1 MDPEITSLSN
11 ERVKWLRSLRNRRS
25 RERDQAFLVEG
36 ERAYRRALAAGL
48 EPIFTIADFE
58 ADWIVGPE
66 ALATPAVL
74 DKISY
79 RSTSQGLAAAFPL
92 LATRLTRVRLGDRP
106 LVLLAEGIEKPG
118 NLGAM
123 LRSADAV
130 GADAVVAVG
139 AAVDIHNPNVIRSST
154 GAVFAVAV
162 ATADWDELS
171 PWLTKHGLTVCAA
184 SPHAD
189 PTLWDIDLAGGVA
202 LVVGAEDQG
211 LSPRA
216 EAQAHETFSIPHE
229 PSSVSDSLN
238 ASVTAAVVLFEAAR
252 QRRKLP

>member
-1 MDPEITSLSN
+1 MGFLAGEHSLQTVQGTGPIGLGDEHGHSPRRAHGGDRGSEVIRPDNRLDPVRLEPGLHDVCLRDGEVGRDGHERHSPQPTHAILSRVDPEITSLSN
-11 ERVKWLRSLRNRRS
+11 ERVKWLRSLRDRRS

-58 ADWIVGPE
+58 ADWIVGPG

-92 LATRLTRVRLGDRP
+92 LETHLTQVRLGDRP

-139 AAVDIHNPNVIRSST
+139 A
-154 GAVFAVAV
+154 
-162 ATADWDELS
+162 
-171 PWLTKHGLTVCAA
+171 
-184 SPHAD
+184 
-189 PTLWDIDLAGGVA
+189 
-202 LVVGAEDQG
+202 
-211 LSPRA
+211 
-216 EAQAHETFSIPHE
+216 
-229 PSSVSDSLN
+229 VSD
-238 ASVTAAVVLFEAAR
+238 EHR
-252 QRRKLP
+252 